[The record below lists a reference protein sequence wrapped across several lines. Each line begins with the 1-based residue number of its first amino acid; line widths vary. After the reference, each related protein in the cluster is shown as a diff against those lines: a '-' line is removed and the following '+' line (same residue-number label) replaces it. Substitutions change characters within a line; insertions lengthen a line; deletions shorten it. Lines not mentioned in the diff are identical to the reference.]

1 MATPNRQD
9 VLNLLQE
16 SKDLWPKLRLE
27 ILLMIQQINN

>member
-16 SKDLWPKLRLE
+16 RKDLWPKLRLE
-27 ILLMIQQINN
+27 ILLMIQQLNN